1 MKNDTLLCS
10 SLGCHFLLTSFALDP
25 ATLRHAAPRCQ
36 ARRTGWS
43 SVLRMRRARS
53 WRTPGPPRPPRP
65 RTGSRGHQER
75 NDLSGEQNLK
85 KVRKKNKNPKV
96 FSRCFMVFMGVF
108 RCFCRFFWRSWKIQ
122 KVKGQ
127 HSLGFQMFPAARR
140 AVWPWS
146 LAPSWAIRRWKSGD
160 SWDREPRRGWCWLVN
175 LLGKT
180 MP

>member
-85 KVRKKNKNPKV
+85 KVRKKTKILRFLAGVSWFSWV
-96 FSRCFMVFMGVF
+96 FSDVFAGFFEDLERSKKWRVNIPSDF
-108 RCFCRFFWRSWKIQ
+108 RCFRPPGGLC
-122 KVKGQ
+122 G
-127 HSLGFQMFPAARR
+127 LG
-140 AVWPWS
+140 VWHLPGLFGGEN
-146 LAPSWAIRRWKSGD
+146 LATAGTGSQGVNGA
-160 SWDREPRRGWCWLVN
+160 GWWIF
-175 LLGKT
+175 
-180 MP
+180 